1 MKTCVLL
8 SLLLALGCV
17 TINGAPVEHGGMEP
31 GSCEDASTKAAAELA
46 LTKINQNRK
55 EGYVFSLHHLS
66 NAHIKSH
73 VSHAAELAVLL
84 LCDRPV
90 LFRVELLSNKVPD
103 LVKQKLITFI
113 FYDSKSGCLLNA

>member
-46 LTKINQNRK
+46 LTKINQDRK
-55 EGYVFSLHHLS
+55 EGYIFSLHRLS
-66 NAHIKSH
+66 NAHIKRH
-73 VSHAAELAVLL
+73 VSHAAA
-84 LCDRPV
+84 CSIKPV
-90 LFRVELLSNKVPD
+90 QFIAFLFVYWS
-103 LVKQKLITFI
+103 TFSFQYNPAI
-113 FYDSKSGCLLNA
+113 